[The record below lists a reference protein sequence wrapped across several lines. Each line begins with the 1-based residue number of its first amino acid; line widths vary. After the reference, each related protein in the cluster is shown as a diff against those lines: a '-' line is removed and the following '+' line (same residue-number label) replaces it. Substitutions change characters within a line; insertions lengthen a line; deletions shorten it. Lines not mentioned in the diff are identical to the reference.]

1 MKVIADKNIHFVD
14 QAFKQFG
21 DVELIPTI
29 EFKNDVIKNADVIIV
44 RSEVKVNQ
52 KLLDGSNVK
61 FVGTSTIGTDHI
73 DLNYL
78 LKQNIGFAN
87 APGSNSNSV
96 AEYVVA
102 ALLELQEKYDIDL
115 NKKSIGV
122 VGIGNCGSKVVK
134 YAKALGMNVVQNDP
148 PLKRLTGNPDFVPL
162 DELMNCDIITLHV
175 PLTYDGEDRTYHLF
189 DRSRIFKMKR
199 GSILINTS
207 RGAVVETTALKDALS
222 SGHLLTAV
230 IDVWENEPNID
241 SELLE
246 KVFIGTPHIAGY
258 SLDGKVN
265 AIKMVYQAACKY
277 FNQKIIW
284 DPSPE
289 LQKTKWLGR
298 LKTEVVVDIKTSLN
312 QIIKNS
318 YDILE
323 DHEKMEMLCKLP
335 KSQQGLY
342 FMTLRTN
349 YPIRR
354 EFFNTNV
361 RIRKEQSELKKIL
374 EALNFK
380 VVMLD

>member
-1 MKVIADKNIHFVD
+1 MKIIADKNIHFAD

-21 DVELIPTI
+21 DVLLIPTTD
-29 EFKNDVIKNADVIIV
+29 FKNEVVRDSDIIVV
-44 RSEVKVNQ
+44 RSEVKVNE

-78 LKQNIGFAN
+78 NQKNIGFAN

-102 ALLELQEKYDIDL
+102 ALLEIQEKFNL
-115 NKKSIGV
+115 ELKGKSLGV
-122 VGIGNCGSKVVK
+122 VGVGNCGSKVVK
-134 YAKALGMNVVQNDP
+134 YAKALGMNVIQNDP
-148 PLKRLTGNPDFVPL
+148 PLKRLTGNSEFIPL
-162 DELMNCDIITLHV
+162 DDLMECDIISLHV
-175 PLTYDGEDRTYHLF
+175 PLTYEGEDKTHHLF
-189 DRSRIFKMKR
+189 ARERIFKMKK

-207 RGAVVETTALKDALS
+207 RGAVVETTALKDALD

-265 AIKMVYQAACKY
+265 AIKMVYEAACKY
-277 FNQKIIW
+277 FNQPIQW
-284 DPSPE
+284 DPSNE
-289 LQKTKWLGR
+289 LQKITWLGR
-298 LKTEVVVDIKTSLN
+298 LKTEVVVDNKTSLN
-312 QIIKNS
+312 QIIKNN

-323 DHEKMEMLCKLP
+323 DHEKMTVLYKLP
-335 KSQQGLY
+335 KSQQGVY
-342 FMTLRTN
+342 FMGLRTS

-354 EFFNTNV
+354 EFFNTK
-361 RIRKEQSELKKIL
+361 IHIHKERSNLKNIL

-380 VVMLD
+380 VVILD